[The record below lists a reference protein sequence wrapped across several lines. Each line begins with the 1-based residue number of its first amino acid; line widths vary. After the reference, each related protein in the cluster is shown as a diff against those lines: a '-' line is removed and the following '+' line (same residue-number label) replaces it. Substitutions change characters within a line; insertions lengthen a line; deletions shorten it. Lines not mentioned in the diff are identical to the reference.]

1 MDGAIAYGKP
11 GKRTPMWLS
20 SIMKLEMQ
28 YLHDVINGLEPS
40 EEFAKLL
47 TGEAATNAIATAD
60 AATLS
65 SNEGAKLNS
74 LKFLAKI
81 ESRMVV
87 LLPVALR
94 LCRPDKAPVN
104 CAAIRQWTGHI
115 YEKSPLF
122 WCELRLSGFVVF
134 GYKTAFNS
142 VTIIVGSKG
151 IKSTLATPDKR
162 KGSCAR

>member
-1 MDGAIAYGKP
+1 
-11 GKRTPMWLS
+11 
-20 SIMKLEMQ
+20 MKLEMQ

-87 LLPVALR
+87 LLAGGAALM
-94 LCRPDKAPVN
+94 
-104 CAAIRQWTGHI
+104 
-115 YEKSPLF
+115 
-122 WCELRLSGFVVF
+122 
-134 GYKTAFNS
+134 
-142 VTIIVGSKG
+142 
-151 IKSTLATPDKR
+151 
-162 KGSCAR
+162 